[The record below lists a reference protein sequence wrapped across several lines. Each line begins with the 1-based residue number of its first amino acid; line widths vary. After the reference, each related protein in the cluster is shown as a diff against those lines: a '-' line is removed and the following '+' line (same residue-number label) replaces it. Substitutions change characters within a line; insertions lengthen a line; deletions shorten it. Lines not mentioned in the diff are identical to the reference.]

1 MENLSIESQI
11 ELFKTA
17 FESSYDGIHILDKDG
32 ATLYINKACTRI
44 EGITEEEAKKKNI
57 RQLVEEGVYSES
69 VTLIVLETNAPATI
83 VQTAKNGSEILV
95 TGTPIY
101 KDGKI
106 DKIIVNSRDITE
118 LNALKKEVL
127 LREEQSRKYQEEL
140 ELYRKEYMQ
149 PPLMVS
155 KNLKM
160 QKVLNLASVVS
171 DVDSTVLVTGES
183 GVGKG
188 LISKYIHSCS
198 GRRDGPFIKI
208 DCSAIPE
215 TLFESEIFGYEKGAF
230 TGAEKRGKIG
240 LLELANGGTVFLDEI
255 GEMPLAMQP
264 KILRAIQDRQVRR
277 VGGEEL
283 RNLDVRIIAATNI
296 DIEKMVEEKLFRED
310 LYYRLNVVPI
320 QIPPLRERPEDILPL
335 VNGIVEGINHKY
347 GWHKVIDTA
356 TIKRMMVYPWP
367 GNVREL
373 ENLIERLMV
382 STEGKTITVEDLP
395 MEMLGNTVTVKEEGV
410 DFKEIFSKFEY
421 DLIKNVIKRKGSII
435 EAAGEIG
442 VDVTTVR
449 RKLKRFEKMFP
460 EDRGKNEVQKRTT

>member
-32 ATLYINKACTRI
+32 TTLYINKACTRI
-44 EGITEEEAKKKNI
+44 EGITEDEAKHKNI

-83 VQTAKNGSEILV
+83 IQTAKNGSEILV

-101 KDGKI
+101 KDGEI

-118 LNALKKEVL
+118 LNALKKEVQ
-127 LREEQSRKYQEEL
+127 LREEQSRKYEEEL
-140 ELYRKEYMQ
+140 ELYRREYMQ
-149 PPLMVS
+149 PPLMIS
-155 KNLKM
+155 KNPGM
-160 QKVLNLASVVS
+160 QKLLKLASAVS
-171 DVDSTVLVTGES
+171 DVDSTVLLTGES

-188 LISKYIHSCS
+188 LISRYIHSCS
-198 GRRDGPFIKI
+198 NRSKGPFIKI
-208 DCSAIPE
+208 DCGTIPE

-230 TGAEKRGKIG
+230 TGAEKTGKIG

-255 GEMPLAMQP
+255 GEMPLSMQP
-264 KILRAIQDRQVRR
+264 KILRAIQDRQIRR
-277 VGGEEL
+277 VGGEDL

-320 QIPPLRERPEDILPL
+320 HIPPLRERPEDILPL
-335 VNGIVEGINHKY
+335 VNGMMETINKKY
-347 GWHKVIDTA
+347 GWNKKIDVA
-356 TIKRMMVYPWP
+356 VIKRMILYPWP

-382 STEGKTITVEDLP
+382 STEETTVTLEDLP
-395 MEMLGNTVTVKEEGV
+395 VEMLQTQWQGHEEGL
-410 DFKEIFSKFEY
+410 DYKEVMARFEY
-421 DLIKNVIKRKGSII
+421 DLIKNVVKRKGSIV
-435 EAAGEIG
+435 EAAKEIG
-442 VDVTTVR
+442 VDVTTIR
-449 RKLKRFEKMFP
+449 RKLKRHE
-460 EDRGKNEVQKRTT
+460 EILQRNDA

>member
-32 ATLYINKACTRI
+32 TTLYINKACTRI
-44 EGITEEEAKKKNI
+44 EGITEDEAKHKNI

-83 VQTAKNGSEILV
+83 IQTAKNGSEILV

-101 KDGKI
+101 KDGEI

-118 LNALKKEVL
+118 LNALKKEVQ

-140 ELYRKEYMQ
+140 ELYRREYMQ
-149 PPLMVS
+149 PPLMIS
-155 KNLKM
+155 KNPGM
-160 QKVLNLASVVS
+160 QKLLKLASAVS
-171 DVDSTVLVTGES
+171 DVDSTVLLTGES

-188 LISKYIHSCS
+188 LISRYIHSCS
-198 GRRDGPFIKI
+198 NRSKGPFIKI
-208 DCSAIPE
+208 DCGTIPE

-230 TGAEKRGKIG
+230 TGAEKTGKIG

-255 GEMPLAMQP
+255 GEMPLSMQP
-264 KILRAIQDRQVRR
+264 KILRAIQDRQIRR
-277 VGGEEL
+277 VGGEDL

-320 QIPPLRERPEDILPL
+320 HIPPLRERPEDILPL
-335 VNGIVEGINHKY
+335 VNGMMETINKKY
-347 GWHKVIDTA
+347 GWNKKIDGA
-356 TIKRMMVYPWP
+356 VIKRMILYPWP

-382 STEGKTITVEDLP
+382 STEETTVTLEDLP
-395 MEMLGNTVTVKEEGV
+395 VEMLQTQWQGHEEGL
-410 DFKEIFSKFEY
+410 DYKEVMARFEY
-421 DLIKNVIKRKGSII
+421 DLIKNVVKRKGSIV
-435 EAAGEIG
+435 EAAKEIG
-442 VDVTTVR
+442 VDVTTIR
-449 RKLKRFEKMFP
+449 RKLKRHE
-460 EDRGKNEVQKRTT
+460 EILQRNDA

>member
-32 ATLYINKACTRI
+32 TTLYINKACTRI
-44 EGITEEEAKKKNI
+44 EGITEDEAKHKNI

-83 VQTAKNGSEILV
+83 IQTAKNGSEILV

-101 KDGKI
+101 KDGEI

-118 LNALKKEVL
+118 LNALKKEVQ

-140 ELYRKEYMQ
+140 ELYRREYMQ
-149 PPLMVS
+149 PPLMIS
-155 KNLKM
+155 KNPGM
-160 QKVLNLASVVS
+160 QKLLKLASAVS
-171 DVDSTVLVTGES
+171 DVDSTVLLTGES

-188 LISKYIHSCS
+188 LISRYIHSCS
-198 GRRDGPFIKI
+198 NRSKGPFIKI
-208 DCSAIPE
+208 DCGTIPE

-230 TGAEKRGKIG
+230 TGAEKTGKIG

-255 GEMPLAMQP
+255 GEMPLSMQP
-264 KILRAIQDRQVRR
+264 KILRAIQDRQIRR
-277 VGGEEL
+277 VGGEDL

-320 QIPPLRERPEDILPL
+320 HIPPLRERPEDILPL
-335 VNGIVEGINHKY
+335 VNGMMETINKKY
-347 GWHKVIDTA
+347 GWNKKIDVA
-356 TIKRMMVYPWP
+356 VIKRMILYPWP

-382 STEGKTITVEDLP
+382 STEETTVTLEDLP
-395 MEMLGNTVTVKEEGV
+395 VEMLQTQWQGHEEGL
-410 DFKEIFSKFEY
+410 DYKEVMARFEY
-421 DLIKNVIKRKGSII
+421 DLIKNVVKRKGSIV
-435 EAAGEIG
+435 EAAKEIG
-442 VDVTTVR
+442 VDVTTIR
-449 RKLKRFEKMFP
+449 RKLKRHE
-460 EDRGKNEVQKRTT
+460 EILQRNDA

>member
-32 ATLYINKACTRI
+32 TTLYINKACTRI
-44 EGITEEEAKKKNI
+44 EGITEDEAKHKNI

-83 VQTAKNGSEILV
+83 IQTAKNGSEILV

-101 KDGKI
+101 KDGEI

-118 LNALKKEVL
+118 LNALKKEVQ

-140 ELYRKEYMQ
+140 ELYRREYMQ
-149 PPLMVS
+149 PPLMIS
-155 KNLKM
+155 KNPGM
-160 QKVLNLASVVS
+160 QKLLKLASAVS
-171 DVDSTVLVTGES
+171 DVDSTVLLTGES

-188 LISKYIHSCS
+188 LISRYIHSCS
-198 GRRDGPFIKI
+198 NRSKGPFIKI
-208 DCSAIPE
+208 DCGTIPE

-230 TGAEKRGKIG
+230 TGAEKTGKIG

-255 GEMPLAMQP
+255 GEMPLSMQP
-264 KILRAIQDRQVRR
+264 KILRAIQDRQIRR
-277 VGGEEL
+277 VGGEDL

-296 DIEKMVEEKLFRED
+296 DIEKMVEEKLFWED

-320 QIPPLRERPEDILPL
+320 HIPPLRERPEDILPL
-335 VNGIVEGINHKY
+335 VNGMMETINKKY
-347 GWHKVIDTA
+347 GWNKKIDVA
-356 TIKRMMVYPWP
+356 VIKRMILYPWP

-382 STEGKTITVEDLP
+382 STEETTVTLEDLP
-395 MEMLGNTVTVKEEGV
+395 VEMLQTQWQGHEEGL
-410 DFKEIFSKFEY
+410 DYKEVMARFEY
-421 DLIKNVIKRKGSII
+421 DLIKNVVKRKGSIV
-435 EAAGEIG
+435 EAAKEIG
-442 VDVTTVR
+442 VDVTTIR
-449 RKLKRFEKMFP
+449 RKLKRHE
-460 EDRGKNEVQKRTT
+460 EILQRNDA